1 MSADPDL
8 TSLDELPGEAREIIA
23 RAERAIAAIRDHA
36 DRRSTVLRDEAD
48 REIAAIQ
55 DRTDAEVSYLEQ
67 AATRELAPLVR
78 ELVDALRTMQ
88 ERYARDGKLDEALAI
103 RARVRQLRGD
113 LLGVRA
119 DPGNLTEFS
128 IIDIGRVLLF
138 EVAGRVE
145 GSVWGTDAYTGDSRL
160 AAAAIHAGALRDG
173 ERGLV
178 RVTLVDGDGL
188 AYEGSTRH
196 GVQSYDYANY
206 PLAYRV
212 ERV

>member
-8 TSLDELPGEAREIIA
+8 TSFDELPDEARAIIA
-23 RAERAIAAIRDHA
+23 GAERAITAIRDRA
-36 DRRSTVLRDEAD
+36 DQRSTELRDEAD
-48 REIAAIQ
+48 REIAEVQ
-55 DRTDAEVSYLEQ
+55 DRVDAEVARIEQ
-67 AATRELAPLVR
+67 SATRELAPLVR
-78 ELVDALRTMQ
+78 ELVDSLRAMQ
-88 ERYARDGKLDEALAI
+88 ERYAREGKLDEALAI

-138 EVAGRVE
+138 EVAGRAE
-145 GSVWGTDAYTGDSRL
+145 GSVWGTDEYTGDSRL
-160 AAAAIHAGALRDG
+160 AAAAIHAGALREG

-178 RVTLVDGDGL
+178 RVSLLDGDGL